1 MAHPFQRRSG
11 FSLIE
16 LLVVLAI
23 VGILAIVG
31 VSMLGNRQAGAVR
44 SLLDELEGSLANAHQ
59 AAVASGRDVAIVSWG
74 TWEGATPLVIA
85 HGDAE
90 LLDGPI
96 QTAADQL
103 RDSLPVAAGLSQT
116 VGVPFRMRPNDPTH
130 SRARV
135 AMVGTADWATAMMP
149 VDGRANQDITTVV
162 PFTGG
167 PMAGVVVP
175 ENNLVGD
182 GTRQRTLIS
191 GSNKRFNNTFIIPVV
206 GTGPNVGPLPGS
218 PMGLIVVLN
227 NGATIYKFYN
237 PGARDGDGQWRR
249 I

>member
-1 MAHPFQRRSG
+1 MALPLQRENG

-23 VGILAIVG
+23 LGILSIVG
-31 VSMLGNRQAGAVR
+31 VFMIGNRQAGAVR

-96 QTAADQL
+96 QTAADKL
-103 RDSLPVAAGLSQT
+103 RDSEPVAAGLSQT

-135 AMVGTADWATAMMP
+135 ALVGTTDWATAMMP
-149 VDGRANQDITTVV
+149 VDGRTNQDITTVA
-162 PFTGG
+162 PFTGS
-167 PMAGVVVP
+167 MAGMVAP

-191 GSNKRFNNTFIIPVV
+191 GGNKRFNSTFIIPVV
-206 GTGPNVGPLPGS
+206 GTGANVGPLPGS
-218 PMGLIVVLN
+218 PMGLIVVIN
-227 NGATIYKFYN
+227 NGATIYKFFN
-237 PGARDGDGQWRR
+237 PGVRDGDGQWRR

>member
-1 MAHPFQRRSG
+1 MAQPFQREKG

-16 LLVVLAI
+16 LLVVLTI
-23 VGILAIVG
+23 VGILTVVG
-31 VSMLGNRQAGAVR
+31 VVMIGNRQAGAVR
-44 SLLDELEGSLANAHQ
+44 SLLDELEGALTNAHQ

-74 TWEGATPLVIA
+74 TWQNANPLVIA

-90 LLDGPI
+90 LFDAQI
-96 QTAADQL
+96 QTAADNL
-103 RDSLPVAAGLSQT
+103 RDSQPLAAGLSQT
-116 VGVPFRMRPNDPTH
+116 VGVPFRMRANDSTYT
-130 SRARV
+130 RARV
-135 AMVGTADWATAMMP
+135 ALVGTADWATAMMP
-149 VDGRANQDITTVV
+149 VDGRTNQDITTVV

-167 PMAGVVVP
+167 AMAGVVVP
-175 ENNLVGD
+175 GNNLVGD
-182 GTRQRTLIS
+182 GTLGRTLIS
-191 GSNKRFNNTFIIPVV
+191 GSNKRFNSTFIIPVV
-206 GTGPNVGPLPGS
+206 GTGANVGPLPGS

>member
-1 MAHPFQRRSG
+1 MALPPKKNKG

-16 LLVVLAI
+16 LLVVLT
-23 VGILAIVG
+23 IVG
-31 VSMLGNRQAGAVR
+31 VLTVIGVVMLGNRQAGAVR

-59 AAVASGRDVAIVSWG
+59 AAVASGRDVAIVTWG
-74 TWEGATPLVIA
+74 AWDNANPLVIA
-85 HGDAE
+85 HGDAA
-90 LLDGPI
+90 LLDEPI
-96 QTAADQL
+96 QTAANHL
-103 RDSLPVAAGLSQT
+103 LNSEPVAAGLSQT
-116 VGVPFRMRPNDPTH
+116 VGVPFRMRANDTTH

-135 AMVGTADWATAMMP
+135 VLATSPDWATAMMP

-167 PMAGVVVP
+167 AMAGVVVP
-175 ENNLVGD
+175 GNNLVGNGD
-182 GTRQRTLIS
+182 LRHTLIS
-191 GSNKRFNNTFIIPVV
+191 GSNKRFNTTFIIPVV
-206 GTGPNVGPLPGS
+206 GTGPDVGPLPGS